1 MPISSSDIGAPK
13 MVRAELMAGTDEY
26 DEVAPFRA
34 KMLVEHKAYQ
44 GTSVPRR
51 SKIRLLMSQLDQ
63 IATESDA

>member
-1 MPISSSDIGAPK
+1 

-44 GTSVPRR
+44 RTASCVAAKYGC
-51 SKIRLLMSQLDQ
+51 
-63 IATESDA
+63 